1 MNRDFSCMHIIGH
14 HAARERLQG
23 LAGHAEC
30 PQSFLFVG
38 PESIGKRL
46 SAIEFAWA
54 LLGRGGEFAGR
65 TEEELVHPDIMLLEP
80 ERVTEKGKTR
90 EKNIPVE
97 AIREAMNFLSRYPLS
112 GQKRVLIIDDA
123 HRLSRGAQNALLKT
137 LEEPNP
143 TSVLMLVTYDPSALL
158 DTVHSRLQRLH
169 FTFVAEHEVRAA
181 FRLSSEQAFLYQ
193 LGRPGVIARAL
204 REPEE
209 FAVICGALNQ
219 LFRIG
224 ELTLKDR
231 LRLAEDLAKDSFSA
245 LRMFAWWIPSLRQRA
260 LESDRPEEVRS
271 VYALLGQLGETER
284 ILRGTQANAR
294 LQLEKLFLNR
304 V

>member
-1 MNRDFSCMHIIGH
+1 MHIIGH
-14 HAARERLQG
+14 HTARERLER

-46 SAIEFAWA
+46 AAFEFSWS
-54 LLGRGGEFAGR
+54 LLGRGGEFAVR
-65 TEEELVHPDIMLLEP
+65 TEEELAHPDIMLLGP

-112 GQKRVLIIDDA
+112 GRKRILIIDDA

-143 TSVLMLVTYDPSALL
+143 TSVLILVTHDPSALL
-158 DTVHSRLQRLH
+158 DTVHSRLQRTH
-169 FTFVAEHEVRAA
+169 FTFVSEEEMRAA
-181 FRLSSEQAFLYQ
+181 FQLPSEQAFLCR
-193 LGRPGVIARAL
+193 LGRPGVVASAL

-209 FAVICGALNQ
+209 FAIVQATLGQ

-224 ELTLKDR
+224 DLTLQDR
-231 LRLAEDLAKDSFSA
+231 MRLAEDLAKDSFSA
-245 LRMFAWWIPSLRQRA
+245 LRLFAWWIPSLRQRA
-260 LESDRPEEVRS
+260 LETDRPEEVRS
-271 VYALLGQLGETER
+271 AYVLLDRLVAIEK

-294 LQLEKLFLNR
+294 LQLEKLFLNIL
-304 V
+304 

>member
-1 MNRDFSCMHIIGH
+1 MHIVGH
-14 HAARERLQG
+14 HAARERLQR
-23 LAGHAEC
+23 LAGHTEC

-46 SAIEFAWA
+46 SALEFSWS

-65 TEEELVHPDIMLLEP
+65 TEAELAHPDVMLLEP

-97 AIREAMNFLSRYPLS
+97 AIREAMNFLSRYPLA

-143 TSVLMLVTYDPSALL
+143 TSVLILVTYDPSALL
-158 DTVHSRLQRLH
+158 DTVHSRLQRQH
-169 FTFVAEHEVRAA
+169 FTFVAEEEMQAA
-181 FRLSSEQAFLYQ
+181 FRLPSEQAFWYQ
-193 LGRPGVIARAL
+193 LGRPGVVALAL

-209 FAVICGALNQ
+209 FTVMRGVLGQ

-224 ELTLKDR
+224 ELAQRDR
-231 LRLAEDLAKDSFSA
+231 MRLAEDLAKDSFSA

-260 LESDRPEEVRS
+260 LETDRPEEVRS
-271 VYALLGQLGETER
+271 VYALLDQLGEMEK

-294 LQLEKLFLNR
+294 LQLEKLFLSI